1 MSRTVSDS
9 YQERRLKPIYEFLDS
24 GNFRRALQ
32 ESERLLKKQPDF
44 LVAKALKSL
53 SFIRLGRV
61 DEASPL
67 LSEVCNSDSID
78 HLTIQA
84 LTYCFREMGEP
95 EKLVTLYQKVSK
107 SQPNNEDFLSQL
119 AISYGR
125 IGEYKMQSLTSM
137 QLYKL
142 KPEQPLYYF
151 WSVMCNV
158 LQADSQ
164 PELARTVYLP
174 LAAKMTEK
182 FIKSNE
188 ESISGSQIQMYLHIL
203 ERQERWHD
211 LINFLDGDLCFKR
224 PSLNDC
230 ATVYRIKALTALHM
244 HHDVLKLCQAQIR
257 KQPGH
262 LFHWEHMTSAML
274 RILEKDMNAKQSV
287 ISGVVALMNEQ
298 VSMSLTYPQNVKQSR
313 TQQLSRL
320 NIIARLLEYGHV
332 SPSELGTWDL
342 SEPSELIAQFFDM
355 FGSSPSVFRDIVPFF
370 SLLGEEKREQFI
382 ERLRRSVSDL
392 PVLPTPGKSL
402 VISRDLETTM
412 RHVNLLHLCCA
423 LGYYSGL
430 SVEHRQALIKQS
442 MEYYAQVQP
451 SQQEESLNGN
461 HMVSSGYLLFACCHL
476 WELFAENEDEQLLLK
491 AAILLDE
498 GLRCDKSNT
507 VFRILLIKVYALLG
521 SPCCLTAEFNA
532 LDAKYILVDGLWYL
546 ISDQMSIFGFF
557 RQYVQWTESC
567 MKFYVSTVRDTTD
580 CFLLAFKSGSF
591 VKALEISRL
600 RCDLRNAANHYL
612 CRVDNVYYRLLT
624 EFDSFE
630 EVKNHM
636 QGKLECSSIFQDDFD
651 SVAKIDRRDFS
662 VIPVLANVN
671 ERSVLDDWN
680 QHVFQQMVNRTHY
693 HYWILRLFRAVFKVE
708 VNTSCVHDGRSQ
720 KLSES
725 QDNLLTSTNGSTTEL
740 NSQCVNNTLDEAFSC
755 LRILKALLKQWRDD
769 GPQFHRRYT
778 FYGCPPCHFA
788 VYVTKCYVDVLL
800 SRKGGD
806 ASSGEN
812 DCSSSVTSELSI
824 FPKDE
829 DLQKS
834 LRAMFACHQL
844 KDTPSGMFPYM
855 QFVHV
860 SMLMETLCL
869 CLLMCSAVR
878 FLTTSARLD
887 IVKKGKKK
895 RTCQADSRLGD
906 LFEQFDNFSS
916 ILVLAS
922 ESPEKLISDL
932 QVMLDIDLSLLSTVR
947 KDVSSVEGDLY
958 TKSNV
963 VAKLRAGYG
972 QSLEELTFMSAHL
985 RNIARNVEQW
995 QDGAK
1000 VNMSS
1005 VQLVKPEVFSCI
1017 SKFDIANL
1025 KRTCSPEDIVPV
1037 YPFLVG
1043 AFLSQRTAAFE
1054 DKEQPGNMFDHL
1066 LQDPRANAIL
1076 SLFDA
1081 DFANVAFELKRDSS
1095 VCTGSTIMA
1104 QNSVVGLRF
1113 ETGTSDE
1120 KLYLVGAEL
1129 LAASV
1134 FVKTLSSNPDVYVEA
1149 IRGGTTDVHCRSF
1162 DPSDNAQLF
1171 DEYCATVYLAGLCLS
1186 DLFSWEDLVE
1196 ALLLYKNGPVAVQRM
1211 VANEPSIY
1219 HIVVRTLIENAN
1231 TSMEPSPNYLSV
1243 YENRERALAH
1253 LCSMEPKRI
1262 HDIIEHCAELRR
1274 FPGFIIRT
1282 ALQCL
1287 PFHYFATFLSG
1298 NLLMKKSQ
1306 SCTWFTY
1313 FVQVAQKPDSRY
1325 NSVVKNLSNAL
1336 FLQVENLLKEVE
1348 ANGVM
1353 PLSRTQ
1359 QASELLELICKLRCT
1374 SGLRFKDDDMRS
1386 LIRLACSRV
1395 AIGPAGASFISSG
1408 LMTLVVISILP
1419 NDLFLM
1425 LESTI
1430 TSWIDWVV
1438 VSEDAFEQHLRELRR
1453 SYSELLML
1461 LALHLDANYS
1471 EGIEELV
1478 QQVLDLSI
1486 TVRASHMDRLR
1497 SILTDKVLNEMYIV
1511 ERAAKVRVT
1520 PQLNADSEG
1529 FLAVY
1534 CVIELLGCRAFSKHQ
1549 VVISDW
1555 IYDQLCECTLPLHG
1569 AIVKLI
1575 DAYVDSC
1582 FLPPSSKVQF
1592 TRKPNVPI
1600 AETKLIDFFTNTTL
1614 RREHVV
1620 QQVLLCYYVLRCE
1633 YVYWT
1638 NLRRISLA
1646 GMSSNVYSGKVM
1658 DSIPLMYLVNHVTQH
1673 SASYT
1678 PVLAVLDEL
1687 VATQYAYLFINCLDP
1702 PLEQVCCTESEAAVV
1717 PTAEEIISVAKDSFR
1732 NPVRSLAMIKYLLR
1746 VPSDHSAELLPRIAL
1761 YSRYLLDARVPEELL
1776 VYYRKLWS
1784 KAERFFP
1791 RKLYCCTS
1799 GALYYGYNE
1808 MTGVFRSE
1816 SFCLSHTD
1824 LCADPLMTL
1833 RCDKRVFR
1841 CPIILDIVLRILRC
1855 YLSANRLHME
1865 RQLASFLCSPGLI
1878 SKSPEEVVSIEGTQR
1893 EIMRALVS
1901 TVQTA
1906 CAQILLEACMPLEGE
1921 EQTDSPASVLPEV
1934 KSTVCS
1940 FLHRIFLANPDLIK
1954 VIHMQGYHP
1963 SLISTTV
1970 RSIPSMHVCLCF
1982 IPEMLRKGSLKRK
1995 IFALSLLAALCEQY
2009 TIPEARRA
2017 ALIAF
2022 KILVTVASRLPVNK
2036 VVDFF
2041 TDAIDS
2047 LLRIAR
2053 VIPTYSMDAAKLLVI
2068 VARICRVIVP
2078 VHSLELLRI
2087 RADKAGPLEPSV
2099 TKAAALFL
2107 KIHDALGG
2115 DLIRSVLDSTC

>member
-95 EKLVTLYQKVSK
+95 QAGATALLLLVSHVQRAS
-107 SQPNNEDFLSQL
+107 
-119 AISYGR
+119 
-125 IGEYKMQSLTSM
+125 
-137 QLYKL
+137 
-142 KPEQPLYYF
+142 
-151 WSVMCNV
+151 
-158 LQADSQ
+158 DSQ

-188 ESISGSQIQMYLHIL
+188 ESISEIQMYLHIL

-708 VNTSCVHDGRSQ
+708 
-720 KLSES
+720 
-725 QDNLLTSTNGSTTEL
+725 
-740 NSQCVNNTLDEAFSC
+740 
-755 LRILKALLKQWRDD
+755 
-769 GPQFHRRYT
+769 
-778 FYGCPPCHFA
+778 
-788 VYVTKCYVDVLL
+788 
-800 SRKGGD
+800 RKGGD

-1066 LQDPRANAIL
+1066 LQDPLEKRLERLYGIYYHGSKL
-1076 SLFDA
+1076 S
-1081 DFANVAFELKRDSS
+1081 
-1095 VCTGSTIMA
+1095 C
-1104 QNSVVGLRF
+1104 
-1113 ETGTSDE
+1113 
-1120 KLYLVGAEL
+1120 AEL